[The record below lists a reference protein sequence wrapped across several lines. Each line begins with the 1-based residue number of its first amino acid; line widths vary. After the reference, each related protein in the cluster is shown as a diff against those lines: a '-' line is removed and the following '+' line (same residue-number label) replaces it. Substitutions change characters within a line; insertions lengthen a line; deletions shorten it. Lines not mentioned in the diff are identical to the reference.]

1 MADEWTFVQGKSSSK
16 PRNRRHIAK
25 GAANTG
31 NRVGGGCDG
40 GLYGSRAS
48 TSVGGS
54 SCDEE
59 DGIERIKRD
68 TLECLRALEGQLRA
82 GNGFAHRLI
91 TSMNEAVSSS
101 PTSHRDVHRAT
112 GDADADAA
120 NAHAKSRGLRLSDIV
135 AYGIGNFSTERFRSP
150 MLQLACLLL
159 LRRCAAS
166 DSSMY
171 DDRSNDRSDAEYRRD
186 GLESF
191 QDDQKRVP
199 VHYYDPC
206 ILPIERELLE
216 IAFHVHVLEYN
227 DMGKRMLGIESARCR
242 QQQSNSVDISLPSS
256 SSSTAESLP
265 RCTLFYMPHCPM
277 RLYSNV
283 LWAHWSRIFPP
294 ASSESG
300 SSSND
305 TNKSIHSVNADDGS
319 ANDGPV
325 VIFGNSF
332 RDYKERTISS
342 RERIDG
348 TNGVFIVAPFAREIP
363 IDVVGNASKKRGG
376 GGDVMTNDALRHLEM
391 AFNDCSVIYFPVAE
405 ARRVDVE
412 DDDDNYDDDDND
424 GRTRRRGWPDRPKE
438 WFASTNPDECGEL
451 K

>member
-1 MADEWTFVQGKSSSK
+1 MAEEWTLVRGKSSSK
-16 PRNRRHIAK
+16 PRNRRHIAN
-25 GAANTG
+25 GAARTG
-31 NRVGGGCDG
+31 NRVGGGSDG

-54 SCDEE
+54 RCDEE
-59 DGIERIKRD
+59 DWSERIKRD
-68 TLECLRALEGQLRA
+68 TFECLRALEGQLRA

-91 TSMNEAVSSS
+91 TSLNEAVSSS
-101 PTSHRDVHRAT
+101 STSRRDVHRAT
-112 GDADADAA
+112 GDADTDAA
-120 NAHAKSRGLRLSDIV
+120 NAHAESRGLRLSDIV

-171 DDRSNDRSDAEYRRD
+171 DDRSDGRSDAEYRRD

-206 ILPIERELLE
+206 ILPIERELLD

-227 DMGKRMLGIESARCR
+227 DMGKR
-242 QQQSNSVDISLPSS
+242 
-256 SSSTAESLP
+256 T
-265 RCTLFYMPHCPM
+265 
-277 RLYSNV
+277 NV
-283 LWAHWSRIFPP
+283 LWAHWYRIFTP

-305 TNKSIHSVNADDGS
+305 TNNSTHSVNADDGS
-319 ANDGPV
+319 ANDGSM

-332 RDYKERTISS
+332 RDYEERTIPS
-342 RERIDG
+342 RERTDG

-376 GGDVMTNDALRHLEM
+376 GGDVMTNDTLRHLEM
-391 AFNDCSVIYFPVAE
+391 AFNDCSVIYFPVAK
-405 ARRVDVE
+405 ARRGDVE
-412 DDDDNYDDDDND
+412 DDGGDDDDEQ
-424 GRTRRRGWPDRPKE
+424 TRRRGWPDRPRE
-438 WFASTNPDECGEL
+438 WFVSTNPDECGEL

>member
-1 MADEWTFVQGKSSSK
+1 
-16 PRNRRHIAK
+16 
-25 GAANTG
+25 
-31 NRVGGGCDG
+31 
-40 GLYGSRAS
+40 
-48 TSVGGS
+48 
-54 SCDEE
+54 
-59 DGIERIKRD
+59 
-68 TLECLRALEGQLRA
+68 
-82 GNGFAHRLI
+82 
-91 TSMNEAVSSS
+91 
-101 PTSHRDVHRAT
+101 
-112 GDADADAA
+112 
-120 NAHAKSRGLRLSDIV
+120 
-135 AYGIGNFSTERFRSP
+135 
-150 MLQLACLLL
+150 
-159 LRRCAAS
+159 
-166 DSSMY
+166 
-171 DDRSNDRSDAEYRRD
+171 
-186 GLESF
+186 
-191 QDDQKRVP
+191 
-199 VHYYDPC
+199 
-206 ILPIERELLE
+206 
-216 IAFHVHVLEYN
+216 
-227 DMGKRMLGIESARCR
+227 
-242 QQQSNSVDISLPSS
+242 
-256 SSSTAESLP
+256 
-265 RCTLFYMPHCPM
+265 M